1 MTMPC
6 PFCTLNETRVVLRN
20 ERALALRDTCPVSPG
35 HTLIIPKRHVDPF
48 FLLASAEQT
57 AMLELLRL
65 AKKELDREL
74 TPAGYN
80 IGLND
85 GESAGQTVMHVH
97 LHLIP
102 RYKGDRADPR
112 GGVRWVLPETAAY
125 WNRSGR

>member
-1 MTMPC
+1 MKMPC
-6 PFCTLNETRVVLRN
+6 PFCNLNETRVVLRN

-35 HTLIIPKRHVDPF
+35 HTLIIPKRHVDSF